1 MSEEISTAVREGR
14 GVVALE
20 STIISHGLP
29 RDSSARVAR
38 EIEAAV
44 RESGAIPATIA
55 ILDGQVRIGLDDSA
69 LDRIATGAGVVKSS
83 IRDLGSVLASGAPG
97 ATTVASTAYL
107 AHRAGIRVFATGGLG
122 GVHRGAGTT
131 FDESADLTALA
142 HIPVALVCAGVKSI
156 LDVRATLERLETL
169 SVGLVGYRSERF
181 PGFYIQDSGYA
192 VPWVAQSVAEVADIL
207 AARDGLGLEQALVV
221 ANPIPDGKE
230 MARELH
236 DETLT
241 GALKALQDNKIT
253 GKDVTPFLLAH
264 FHEHTH
270 GVSLRA
276 NIDLVLHN
284 AALAAEITVA
294 MVAGPTG
301 VAGID

>member
-1 MSEEISTAVREGR
+1 
-14 GVVALE
+14 
-20 STIISHGLP
+20 
-29 RDSSARVAR
+29 
-38 EIEAAV
+38 
-44 RESGAIPATIA
+44 
-55 ILDGQVRIGLDDSA
+55 
-69 LDRIATGAGVVKSS
+69 
-83 IRDLGSVLASGAPG
+83 
-97 ATTVASTAYL
+97 
-107 AHRAGIRVFATGGLG
+107 
-122 GVHRGAGTT
+122 
-131 FDESADLTALA
+131 
-142 HIPVALVCAGVKSI
+142 
-156 LDVRATLERLETL
+156 
-169 SVGLVGYRSERF
+169 
-181 PGFYIQDSGYA
+181 
-192 VPWVAQSVAEVADIL
+192 
-207 AARDGLGLEQALVV
+207 RDGLGLEQALVV

-294 MVAGPTG
+294 MVAGPAG
-301 VAGID
+301 AAGID

>member
-1 MSEEISTAVREGR
+1 MAEEISTALREGR

-29 RDSSARVAR
+29 SDSSARVAR

-44 RESGAIPATIA
+44 RGTGAVPATIA
-55 ILDGQVRIGLDDSA
+55 ILDGHVRIGLDDRA
-69 LDRIATGAGVVKSS
+69 LDRIATGASVVKSS

-169 SVGLVGYRSERF
+169 SVALVGYRTERF

-192 VPWVAQSVAEVADIL
+192 VPWVAQSVAEISDIL

-221 ANPIPDGKE
+221 ANPIPDGME

-236 DETLT
+236 DATLAA
-241 GALKALQDNKIT
+241 ALKALQENEIT
-253 GKDVTPFLLAH
+253 GKDVTPFLLGY

-270 GVSLRA
+270 GVSLQA
-276 NIDLVLHN
+276 NIDLVLN
-284 AALAAEITVA
+284 NATLAAAIAAALAGQVA
-294 MVAGPTG
+294 RSPV
-301 VAGID
+301 